1 MASKIKELGGHATKI
16 ARHPRARKLAIWLAA
31 IAALIGISAFAA
43 PPLLK
48 GKIATELA
56 KTLHREVSIEQIW
69 LNPFTMSLTVRG
81 FVMKERQGS
90 ATAVSFDEL
99 YANLELQSLFRWGPV
114 FKEFRLTKPYV
125 NLIRNQDRT
134 RPD

>member
-16 ARHPRARKLAIWLAA
+16 ARHPRTRKLAIWLAA
-31 IAALIGISAFAA
+31 ILALIGISAFAA

-48 GKIATELA
+48 GKIAAELS

-69 LNPFTMSLTVRG
+69 FNPFTMSLTVRG
-81 FVMKERQGS
+81 FVVKERQGS

-99 YANLELQSLFRWGPV
+99 YANLELQSLFRWATGV
-114 FKEFRLTKPYV
+114 
-125 NLIRNQDRT
+125 
-134 RPD
+134 